1 MSSDLVSQQFPVSDR
16 QLVHMD
22 QVPDKQE
29 SSVSGM
35 QMAGNMP
42 NNILHDFPV
51 SNGPMNPVESVPG
64 SGNRFGNSLVSVH
77 QFGQMEY
84 RTGVQSSS
92 LLPGSASHQFVLS
105 NQQGVIRNMPTNIDV
120 QKLSVPS
127 KRKAEAELLLHGSP
141 QQSSL
146 PNKRAIDAGS
156 FSHFSSR
163 LQHSLQN
170 KKTEQVQPKV
180 SPTAS
185 QALLASSRKIVRNE
199 SLSNRTGSQRAQAQ
213 APKGRAIQ
221 VDPMSK
227 NQTVSFNAVRSKMRE
242 SLAGALALACKS
254 KVATSPAKDENE
266 GNIAQQL
273 PADSQTLE
281 GNLSSDGACSQ
292 ALQKPNDAVTT
303 TESLTSGKPG
313 DAEEFSIGFPAN
325 EAMQVSGPG
334 FNGIQCSTE
343 LAVEDIP
350 FSDNFFVK
358 DELLQG
364 NGLSWVMDL
373 DMGGREMNE
382 VDAAAKPKL
391 ANEDEKEGSN
401 DQTKESP
408 EDLAFKVEAELFKL
422 FGGVNKKYKEK
433 GRSLLFNLKD
443 HANPELR
450 ERVMSGEIL
459 PERLCSMTAEE
470 LASKELSEWRMAK
483 AEELAQMI
491 VLPDNDADM
500 RRLVKKT
507 HKGEYQVEFERDDK
521 VDNIAAEIS
530 AGATSITRFQRK
542 SKVAKAK
549 GASEAVERESS
560 ADKNSAEK
568 QDLLDSLVIPA
579 EGTDLMQGMMVDEFK
594 EAEFLPPI
602 VSLDEFM
609 ESLDSEPPFENLPVD
624 SSQSTP
630 LSDKEGTVTGIK
642 ARASDSTS
650 KGPSNASEG
659 KTGEAIKKQAEPVNK
674 QVEPEAVHK
683 SISNVTAKKASP
695 IGNASLVGSIW
706 EGALQ
711 LTISTSVTVLC
722 YFRSGETTSM
732 KEWPN
737 SLEVKGR
744 VRIDAFEKF
753 LQELPMSRSRAVM
766 VTQFVLKDKSSEDE
780 RNSLSEAVE
789 SYVSDNR
796 LGFAE
801 PGPGVELYLCP
812 PHGRVLDMLIK
823 HLSKDRSELHD
834 FTTDNALIGVVVWR
848 KHHHISSTI
857 SPNSTQH
864 HKHTTF
870 KKQQSMSRRPQ
881 EKDNNVNFLPKGSS
895 SVPSKPAQLPP
906 DDDDD
911 DDDIPPGFG
920 PSKGGSR
927 DDDDLPEFNFAGNMN
942 ASSSSSMSRYPQPP
956 PPPRAQTV
964 PSSAPAADQMRQ
976 LVQKYGQTGNNTVP
990 GGFGIEPWNDDDDD
1004 DIPEWRP
1011 QAPLPPPPNLGP
1023 PPPGG
1028 HTPQGF
1034 HHHQPMHHPPH
1045 LRMQTPHHP
1054 HLPNMPPPPNAASPR
1069 WPPPSGTFGNQQ
1081 VGGQYYGSPTL
1092 RPGQPP
1098 GTDYRRD
1105 SSRSSRGF

>member
-1 MSSDLVSQQFPVSDR
+1 MSSDLVSQQFPDR

-42 NNILHDFPV
+42 NNIPHEFPV

-127 KRKAEAELLLHGSP
+127 KRKAEAEPLLHGSP

-146 PNKRAIDAGS
+146 PNKRATDAGS
-156 FSHFSSR
+156 FSQFSSR

-185 QALLASSRKIVRNE
+185 QALPASSRKIVRNE
-199 SLSNRTGSQRAQAQ
+199 SLSNRTGPQRAQ

-221 VDPMSK
+221 VDPISK

-242 SLAGALALACKS
+242 SLAGALALACKR
-254 KVATSPAKDENE
+254 KVTTSPAKDENE
-266 GNIAQQL
+266 DNIAQQL

-281 GNLSSDGACSQ
+281 GNLSSNGACSR
-292 ALQKPNDAVTT
+292 ALQKPNDAVPT

-373 DMGGREMNE
+373 EMEAREMNE
-382 VDAAAKPKL
+382 VNDAAKPKL
-391 ANEDEKEGSN
+391 ANEDENEGS
-401 DQTKESP
+401 DYQTKESP
-408 EDLAFKVEAELFKL
+408 EDLAFKIEAELFKL

-443 HANPELR
+443 PNNPELR

-483 AEELAQMI
+483 AEEFAQMV

-530 AGATSITRFQRK
+530 AGATSITQCQRK
-542 SKVAKAK
+542 PKVAKAK
-549 GASEAVERESS
+549 AASEAVERESS

-568 QDLLDSLVIPA
+568 QDLSDSLVIPA

-602 VSLDEFM
+602 VTLDEFM
-609 ESLDSEPPFENLPVD
+609 ESLNSEPPFENLPVD

-642 ARASDSTS
+642 ARATDSTS

-659 KTGEAIKKQAEPVNK
+659 KPGEAIKKQAEPVNK
-674 QVEPEAVHK
+674 EVEPEAVHK

-695 IGNASLVGSIW
+695 TGNASLVGSIW

-812 PHGRVLDMLIK
+812 PNGRVLDMLIK

-834 FTTDNALIGVVVWR
+834 STTDNALIGVVVWR
-848 KHHHISSTI
+848 KHHISSTI

-870 KKQQSMSRRPQ
+870 KKQQSMSSRRPQ
-881 EKDNNVNFLPKGSS
+881 EKDNNDNFLPKGSS
-895 SVPSKPAQLPP
+895 SAPAQFPP
-906 DDDDD
+906 HDDGGDDD

-920 PSKGGSR
+920 PSKGSR
-927 DDDDLPEFNFAGNMN
+927 DDDDLPEFNFVGNMN
-942 ASSSSSMSRYPQPP
+942 ASSMSRYPQPQ
-956 PPPRAQTV
+956 PRPQTV
-964 PSSAPAADQMRQ
+964 SSSAPAVDQMRQ

-1004 DIPEWRP
+1004 DDIPEWRP
-1011 QAPLPPPPNLGP
+1011 QAPLPPPPNLR
-1023 PPPGG
+1023 PPGG
-1028 HTPQGF
+1028 HAQGF
-1034 HHHQPMHHPPH
+1034 HHHPPH
-1045 LRMQTPHHP
+1045 LRMQTPHH
-1054 HLPNMPPPPNAASPR
+1054 HLPNIAPPPNASPR
-1069 WPPPSGTFGNQQ
+1069 WPPPSGNFGNQQ
-1081 VGGQYYGSPTL
+1081 PGGQYYGSPTL